1 MSVAR
6 VTQRMLVSGSVD
18 QLQSS
23 LSRLAKVQEQLSTGR
38 VVNRPSD
45 SPTEA
50 ATAMRLRAEIAQQT
64 QYSRN
69 ADNGLGWLATVDTAL
84 SGMSD
89 SVRRAREIGLQGA
102 SSGTTS
108 DAARQALAAEVDQ
121 LRAGLSAQANAT
133 YLGRPVFGGVTA
145 GETAFD
151 STTGAYVGAPGQVL
165 RTVGPGVTVRVDA
178 SGPEVLGPD
187 GDSLFDD
194 LSTLSAA
201 LVAGDTAAIRT
212 VLDSLQGRLEVIGS
226 AQATTGAAVNRLETA
241 SRLAQDAAITLGES
255 RSRIEDTDL
264 AKAMV
269 DLKLQEVAYQAALGA
284 TARVMQ
290 PSLMDFMR

>member
-1 MSVAR
+1 MSIAR
-6 VTQRMLVSGSVD
+6 VTQRMLVTGSVD
-18 QLQSS
+18 QLQSG

-45 SPTEA
+45 APTEA

-89 SVRRAREIGLQGA
+89 SVRRAREIALQGA
-102 SSGTTS
+102 SSGTAS

-121 LRAGLSAQANAT
+121 LRAGLSAHANASF
-133 YLGRPVFGGVTA
+133 LGRPVFGGVTA

-165 RTVGPGVTVRVDA
+165 RTVGPGVAVRVDV

-201 LVAGDTAAIRT
+201 LVAGDTSTIRT
-212 VLDSLQGRLEVIGS
+212 VLDSLQGRLDVIGS
-226 AQATTGAAVNRLETA
+226 TQATAGAAVNRLETA
-241 SRLAQDAAITLGES
+241 ARLAQDATITLGES
-255 RSRIEDTDL
+255 RSQIEDTDL